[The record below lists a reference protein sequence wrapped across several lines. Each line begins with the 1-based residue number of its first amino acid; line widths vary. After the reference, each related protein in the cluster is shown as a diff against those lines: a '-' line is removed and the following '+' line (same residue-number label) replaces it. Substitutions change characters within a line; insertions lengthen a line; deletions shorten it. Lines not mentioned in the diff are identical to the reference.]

1 MFTFQ
6 PISSL
11 ETSDLGETLDDVWFY
26 KDIPLINPEYTCC
39 NFACCLFLWIPCLYR
54 VAVGLRIQSD
64 LDQLH
69 CWVESM
75 ELRRGTSHRARSR
88 KIEVEV
94 ISMLTFLDAGFPLLL
109 WSQMFLEA
117 SVLLKYLLRHLNSEE
132 NWEVTVG
139 FKFLKTYMFIWA
151 NILNLQRLQILRQK
165 MVYLIMLI
173 PKSFLRLKQSNER
186 KT

>member
-1 MFTFQ
+1 
-6 PISSL
+6 
-11 ETSDLGETLDDVWFY
+11 
-26 KDIPLINPEYTCC
+26 
-39 NFACCLFLWIPCLYR
+39 
-54 VAVGLRIQSD
+54 
-64 LDQLH
+64 
-69 CWVESM
+69 
-75 ELRRGTSHRARSR
+75 
-88 KIEVEV
+88 
-94 ISMLTFLDAGFPLLL
+94 
-109 WSQMFLEA
+109 MFLEA